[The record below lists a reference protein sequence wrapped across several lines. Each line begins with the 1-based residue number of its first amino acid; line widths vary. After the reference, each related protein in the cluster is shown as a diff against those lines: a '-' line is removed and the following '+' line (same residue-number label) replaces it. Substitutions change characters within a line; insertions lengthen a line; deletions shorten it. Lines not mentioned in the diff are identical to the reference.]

1 MAIVDDVR
9 AQMIQAMKDKDQPRR
24 DILRVAL
31 GDMESTETRQG
42 SAVTDE
48 QCLQIIRKL
57 VKSNQETI
65 AAKDDPET
73 KATLANEITIL
84 ETLLPKSLSVEDI
97 VGALAGQADAIR
109 AAGNDGQATGV
120 AMRHLKQS
128 GASVQGKDVSEAV
141 RIIRSA

>member
-1 MAIVDDVR
+1 MALVDDVR

-48 QCLQIIRKL
+48 QALKIIRKL

-73 KATLANEITIL
+73 KATLANEIAIL

-97 VGALAGQADAIR
+97 VGALADQADAIR